1 MSLKR
6 PAIEIFG
13 KALASIHAA
22 EAGATRRYRLRHCLQ
37 VPAKQYIVVKQPCG
51 QEYMVAKALQ
61 GPPALQSSAYD
72 ATGYPLG
79 MQCNSIEPP
88 ALSEQQA
95 TLACP
100 IVAEAEED
108 AALQHSMSQLPGA
121 GDAASMERGGP
132 VQCLVGQ
139 TSVQLEGKHCSPAD
153 ATQYLD
159 MAVSSS
165 EQEVGRHLGGGPSCS
180 TAESPVTEQQ
190 ASRPQ
195 AAATQEPVPTIAGT
209 AGANSKVFA
218 QCIPDDDSACRQA
231 EQGAAQGAGQRHAR
245 QRRDALSTAQA
256 CNAFMA
262 DVSSLQVGRFC
273 PSTGRRM

>member
-1 MSLKR
+1 
-6 PAIEIFG
+6 
-13 KALASIHAA
+13 
-22 EAGATRRYRLRHCLQ
+22 
-37 VPAKQYIVVKQPCG
+37 
-51 QEYMVAKALQ
+51 MVAKALQ
-61 GPPALQSSAYD
+61 GPPALPSSACEPMSF
-72 ATGYPLG
+72 PLG
-79 MQCNSIEPP
+79 MHCNSIEPL

-121 GDAASMERGGP
+121 GDAASVEGRGH

-139 TSVQLEGKHCSPAD
+139 TSMQLEGKHCSPAD
-153 ATQYLD
+153 ATQHLD

-195 AAATQEPVPTIAGT
+195 AAATQEPVPNKAGT
-209 AGANSKVFA
+209 AGASSKVCA

-231 EQGAAQGAGQRHAR
+231 KQGAAQGAGQRHTR

-262 DVSSLQVGRFC
+262 DISSLQVGRVC